1 MGGWVKEQEESDDL
15 GTKDRMGVDLG
26 IEGILKDEPIVEAV
40 GRRVECWMEALKV
53 RERS

>member
-1 MGGWVKEQEESDDL
+1 MGGWVKEREESDDL